1 MQTTLSTQ
9 KLGQLIAALS
19 QNLMAISSILQEDA
33 QTAAPAKEPEQEK
46 AQKIE
51 QASLEKKTATSEK
64 KTTAKDSSN
73 GSSNKAEPPITI
85 PQIRA
90 VLAEKS
96 QAGLT
101 EKVKELVQSYGV
113 KKLSEINPEKFPEV
127 LSAAK
132 ALE

>member
-1 MQTTLSTQ
+1 MQTTSSIQ
-9 KLGQLIAALS
+9 KLGPLIAALS

-46 AQKIE
+46 AQTTT
-51 QASLEKKTATSEK
+51 QAAPEKRATAAVK
-64 KTTAKDSSN
+64 KPAAEDSSN
-73 GSSNKAEPPITI
+73 GSSKKAEPPITI

-96 QAGLT
+96 QAGFT

-113 KKLSEINPEKFPEV
+113 KKLSEIDPEKFPEV
-127 LSAAK
+127 LAAAK

>member
-9 KLGQLIAALS
+9 RLAPLIAALS

-51 QASLEKKTATSEK
+51 QAAPEKKAAAEEK
-64 KTTAKDSSN
+64 KPTAKDSSN
-73 GSSNKAEPPITI
+73 GSSNKTEPPITI

-113 KKLSEINPEKFPEV
+113 KKLSEIDPEKFPEV
-127 LSAAK
+127 LAAAK

>member
-1 MQTTLSTQ
+1 
-9 KLGQLIAALS
+9 
-19 QNLMAISSILQEDA
+19 LQEDA

-46 AQKIE
+46 AQKNE
-51 QASLEKKTATSEK
+51 QASPEKKTVADEK
-64 KTTAKDSSN
+64 KPAAKASSN
-73 GSSNKAEPPITI
+73 GSSNKVEPPITI

-113 KKLSEINPEKFPEV
+113 KKLSEIDPEKFPEV
-127 LSAAK
+127 LAAAK